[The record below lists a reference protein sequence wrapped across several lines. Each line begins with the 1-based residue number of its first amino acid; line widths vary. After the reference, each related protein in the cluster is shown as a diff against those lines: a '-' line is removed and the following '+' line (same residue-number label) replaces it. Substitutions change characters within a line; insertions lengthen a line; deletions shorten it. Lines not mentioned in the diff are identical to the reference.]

1 MLEVAE
7 LAIPPHGAHA
17 GPRTVG
23 TDADAAVVAGDIVE
37 LAEVLLRLA
46 QVALEAGGTAAD
58 GGGERLLLAQTT

>member
-7 LAIPPHGAHA
+7 LAIPPHEAHA

-23 TDADAAVVAGDIVE
+23 IDAVAVVVAGDLVE
-37 LAEVLLRLA
+37 STKVLLRLA

-58 GGGERLLLAQTT
+58 GGGERHLLAQAT